1 MSEITYRIRAE
12 SEAALIA
19 LLEVARPGL
28 VVTDEE
34 GVKRVAE
41 NLVKRPYPEMV
52 DGEPVVDEETGETTT
67 PIEPTGYWRCA
78 VRLTEADAELSAISF
93 QEIEIAE

>member
-1 MSEITYRIRAE
+1 MSEIIYRLRAE
-12 SEAALIA
+12 SEAALVA
-19 LLEVARPGL
+19 MLEAARADL

-34 GVKRVAE
+34 GVKHVAE

-78 VRLTEADAELSAISF
+78 VRLAESDAELSAIAF
-93 QEIEIAE
+93 DEISE